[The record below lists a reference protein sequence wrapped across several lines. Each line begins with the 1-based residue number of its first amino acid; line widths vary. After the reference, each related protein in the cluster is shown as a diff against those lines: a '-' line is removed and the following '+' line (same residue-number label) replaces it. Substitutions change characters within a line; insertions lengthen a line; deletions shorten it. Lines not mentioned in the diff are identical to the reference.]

1 MTQNIKN
8 ILGIAAA
15 LAVLALGYAALSY
28 VNAYSKV
35 IEPSSFRSFSVSGD
49 GKATGIP
56 DIATFS
62 FQVIT
67 EGGTDVAAIQ
77 TQNTAATNKV
87 IAFVKAQG
95 VADKDIQTEYY
106 NVDPRYQTYNCVTPP
121 IPYDMTS
128 GGGAVSGASPASI
141 VKPCPPA
148 SIAGYTV
155 TQSVNVKM
163 RDFSKIGDI
172 MGGVVTNGANQVG
185 SLSFT
190 IDDPTQVSNQARAQ
204 AIAHAQAEAQAIAA
218 AGNFKI
224 GRLLTIQDGNPSPIY
239 NYSPV
244 STDMKALAVPAA
256 ATPTIQAGSQEM
268 DVTVTMQYEIE

>member
-49 GKATGIP
+49 GKATAIP

-67 EGGTDVAAIQ
+67 EGGTDVAALQ
-77 TQNTAATNKV
+77 AQNTAATNKV

-106 NVDPRYQTYNCVTPP
+106 NVDPRYQTYNCVTSP
-121 IPYDMTS
+121 IMYSPVS
-128 GGGAVSGASPASI
+128 GAVSGASSGAA

-163 RDFSKIGDI
+163 RDFTKIGDI

-190 IDDPTQVSNQARAQ
+190 IDDPTQVSDQARAQ

-239 NYSPV
+239 SYAANSAV
-244 STDMKALAVPAA
+244 DMKALAVPAA
-256 ATPTIQAGSQEM
+256 ASPTIQAGSQEV